1 MLEALFE
8 RVHPDV
14 LPLPERLLDVF
25 LPDTKE
31 NKKEGETIYFSQR
44 SQSSCGA
51 FSLLLLK
58 KLCILTE
65 LSILF
70 WLKFV
75 LHEGQ
80 FPPQV
85 DKGSNVSLQLIG
97 K

>member
-31 NKKEGETIYFSQR
+31 NKKEGETIYFR
-44 SQSSCGA
+44 QSSCGA

-70 WLKFV
+70 
-75 LHEGQ
+75 
-80 FPPQV
+80 
-85 DKGSNVSLQLIG
+85 
-97 K
+97 